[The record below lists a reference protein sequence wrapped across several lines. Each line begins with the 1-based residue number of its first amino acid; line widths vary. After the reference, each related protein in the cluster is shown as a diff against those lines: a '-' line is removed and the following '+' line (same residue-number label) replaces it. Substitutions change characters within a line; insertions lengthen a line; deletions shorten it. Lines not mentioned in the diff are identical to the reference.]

1 MHRFFARRRLITRFI
16 IGFSLVL
23 FATIATLAFVFSQI
37 YSEVLF
43 DAITLEHRDRLN
55 QVVAHFERLHEDM
68 INGYLSI
75 ATSRPATRFFHSS
88 EPSPSDE
95 LALRRDIRRFLYTR
109 SEIHS
114 ISVYG
119 RRSDYLVSTAVRNS
133 TPQAEREVRFMAG
146 VDEPFTV
153 HLRRIEPN
161 RAGRSTEPVNV
172 VTYAFR
178 VPFRAGDDPS
188 DMVVINLLDPLRQ
201 EGRFAAEPNE
211 QSSTMVLMAPDGR
224 VLSPATVSAEHGE
237 LVEQIYHYLYTSDSA
252 ESSGTLTITVAGAPT
267 AISFARS
274 SGSPD
279 FYVVSAHD
287 LHHIVEVIRD
297 RRNHVLRIAAV
308 IFVVGGVAAL
318 LLLRRIYRPISR
330 MIGRISRQL
339 GSDAK
344 TMRQRHD
351 LEVVLESFSDTI
363 REMKVL
369 EELNRSHVEHIRQSY
384 LHELI
389 VDPEAAD
396 APSTAVE
403 VDHSSSLRVCE
414 LAIDEFSRVKPS
426 SRSYFTEWL
435 RLAAFKHFADGAT
448 VDVVSAGE
456 GRVAVFLWGDLAV
469 AEVEKPSYWADLQER
484 CRGELN
490 HSLTVGIGRRVAGLD
505 RARSSYLVAHGCV
518 ETRFTRGLG
527 RLIAEAVVETEAN
540 NTRPYPESV
549 EERVVRCIRVGDRA
563 ELRDL
568 LETLRSYIADC
579 RYDNARHICET
590 IYLVCAK
597 TLFAFSAN
605 TNVEGYSF
613 GNSLRSIDSYRQ
625 FVRAVESVYDEFH
638 RQSARLSEL
647 RDAEQ
652 TSELIERA
660 AAYIREHLGD
670 PSLSVESLAD
680 LFGYSSGYFG
690 RMFKQV
696 TGVGLNDYI
705 RSMRIERAKQMLMES
720 DESAQ
725 EIAAKSGFG
734 NEKYFHYVFKR
745 ETGLTPRT
753 FRIRDGGSE
762 AVAAGANDPS
772 ANDDRSGGE
781 GEAGDHGRE

>member
-1 MHRFFARRRLITRFI
+1 MDRLFARRRLVTRCI
-16 IGFSLVL
+16 IAFLVVL
-23 FATIATLAFVFSQI
+23 FGTVATLAFVFSQI
-37 YSEVLF
+37 YSDVLF
-43 DAITLEHRDRLN
+43 DAITLEHRDRLSH
-55 QVVAHFERLHEDM
+55 VVAHFERLHEDM

-133 TPQAEREVRFMAG
+133 TPQAEQEVRFMAG
-146 VDEPFTV
+146 VHEPLIV
-153 HLRRIEPN
+153 QLREIEPN
-161 RAGRSTEPVNV
+161 RVGSSPVPESV
-172 VTYAFR
+172 LTYAFR
-178 VPFRAGDDPS
+178 VPFRADENLS

-201 EGRFAAEPNE
+201 EGRFAAETND
-211 QSSTMVLMAPDGR
+211 QSGRMILMASDGR
-224 VLSPATVSAEHGE
+224 VLSPATASVEHGE
-237 LVEQIYHYLYTSDSA
+237 LAEQLYDYLDTSVTA
-252 ESSGTLTITVAGAPT
+252 ASSGTLTISVAGAAT
-267 AISFARS
+267 AVSFARS

-287 LHHIVEVIRD
+287 LDRLVEVIRD

-339 GSDAK
+339 GADAK
-344 TMRQRHD
+344 QMRERHD

-369 EELNRSHVEHIRQSY
+369 EELNRSHVEHIRQNF
-384 LHELI
+384 LHQLI

-396 APSTAVE
+396 APSSAVE

-414 LAIDEFSRVKPS
+414 LAIDEFGRVKPS
-426 SRSYFTEWL
+426 SRTYFTEWL
-435 RLAAFKHFADGAT
+435 RLAAFRHFAHHAS

-456 GRVAVFLWGDLAV
+456 GRVAVFLWDDLAA
-469 AEVEKPSYWADLQER
+469 AEVEKPSYWVDLQER
-484 CRGELN
+484 CRAELN
-490 HSLTVGIGRRVAGLD
+490 YSITVGIGRRVGGLD
-505 RARSSYLVAHGCV
+505 RARRSYLIAHGCV

-527 RLIAEAVVETEAN
+527 RVIHETVVETEAN
-540 NTRPYPESV
+540 NTRSYPESI
-549 EERVVRCIRVGDRA
+549 EEQLVRCIRVGDRA
-563 ELRDL
+563 ELREL

-597 TLFAFSAN
+597 TLFAFSAT
-605 TNVEGYSF
+605 TNVESYAF
-613 GNSLRSIDSYRQ
+613 RNSLRWIDSYRQ
-625 FVRAVESVYDEFH
+625 FIHAVESVYDNFH
-638 RQSARLSEL
+638 QQSSRLSEL
-647 RDAEQ
+647 RGAVQ
-652 TSELIERA
+652 TTELIEQA
-660 AAYIREHLGD
+660 AAHIRENFRD

-690 RMFKQV
+690 RMFKHAA
-696 TGVGLNDYI
+696 GVGLNDYI
-705 RSMRIERAKQMLMES
+705 RSIRIEFAKQMLVKSE
-720 DESAQ
+720 ESAQ
-725 EIAAKSGFG
+725 EIAAKSGFA

-745 ETGLTPRT
+745 ETGLTPHT
-753 FRIRDGGSE
+753 FRIRDGAAE
-762 AVAAGANDPS
+762 AAASNRPA
-772 ANDDRSGGE
+772 DRSRDDGGVVD
-781 GEAGDHGRE
+781 AGRE